1 MFLAEEPILR
11 SMVAMLRGRQAP
23 KCGRRNRLM
32 PDFRFR
38 LCELHDLYA
47 ILKIDEIRDRPTT
60 LALVFSPTSKPS
72 AVWLFPVDENL
83 ICILQSK
90 DLCRP
95 INVLKTTT
103 KWFWVLNM
111 SSFLWL
117 DMCSNW
123 LRYNNARQKFFFR
136 SISAKHDRVL
146 FERILLKE
154 KITREWRDGWCPILL
169 TMDQYACICASAK
182 ERSMLAQAYL
192 IPSSEIIV
200 MNTSYRQG
208 WDREWIYVVVYVW
221 KMRQLVL
228 DFSCYAAA

>member
-90 DLCRP
+90 NFCTL
-95 INVLKTTT
+95 INVLKTST
-103 KWFWVLNM
+103 KWFGVFII
-111 SSFLWL
+111 SSYTWSNI
-117 DMCSNW
+117 CSNW
-123 LRYNNARQKFFFR
+123 LRNNNAKQQFFFR

-146 FERILLKE
+146 FERILLSE
-154 KITREWRDGWCPILL
+154 KNLR
-169 TMDQYACICASAK
+169 
-182 ERSMLAQAYL
+182 
-192 IPSSEIIV
+192 
-200 MNTSYRQG
+200 
-208 WDREWIYVVVYVW
+208 
-221 KMRQLVL
+221 KMVRLMVT
-228 DFSCYAAA
+228 DSFDYG